1 MKHHGFSPR
10 TAAATAGMAVLL
22 VGGTAA
28 GAMAAVTSTSALSAR
43 QGTPTAPGA
52 PTGLTG
58 APGNGIATLSWSPPG
73 SDGGSPVDRYV
84 IEGGTSPSGDSIE
97 NEVGGDT
104 ATIGGLANGTTYYF
118 RVHAQNAYGDGASV
132 TVQVTPQDPGSGSG
146 SGSVPGSPTG
156 LKTSSGDGFIAL
168 SWSAPT
174 STGGSPITGY
184 HVYLGY
190 SSSLAG
196 AREFTTS
203 GPSFRLTDAEN
214 GSQYFIKVTAL
225 NAAGEGPAT
234 PVTSVIP
241 VPHVVPTQPVA
252 PSGLTARVSHRSVI
266 LSWSQPGGGTKVS
279 DYLVYVGTRSIRSF
293 TRSFDEVPDPRV
305 HTYTV
310 TGLPAGAQYY
320 FRVLAVGASNVSLPS
335 NETSVFLGAGTA
347 TGTGTSA
354 GSGTISVSS
363 SGVVTA
369 SGVAHGHPSAAPQ
382 PGTELAQDSASSSLP
397 AGLVVLLVAL
407 VLAAAAGAVAAVR
420 LLQRRRYDRRYAPC
434 LLPRDPGVR
443 RSRCGH
449 RAGYAPRA
457 ALHRGRGRGDHSQR
471 PARTPP
477 VDRRAGPRRFAGQ
490 PG

>member
-10 TAAATAGMAVLL
+10 AAAASAGMAVLL
-22 VGGTAA
+22 VGGTTT

-52 PTGLTG
+52 PTGLT
-58 APGNGIATLSWSPPG
+58 ATPGNGIATLSWSPPS
-73 SDGGSPVDRYV
+73 SDGGSPVDDYV
-84 IEGGTSPSGDSIE
+84 IEGGTSPSGDSIVD
-97 NEVGGDT
+97 NVGGHS
-104 ATIGGLANGTTYYF
+104 ATIGGLTNGTAYYF
-118 RVHAQNAYGDGASV
+118 RVHAQNAYGDGAFV
-132 TVQVTPQDPGSGSG
+132 TVQVTPQGPGPG

-156 LKTSSGDGFIAL
+156 LKTSYGDGFIAL
-168 SWSAPT
+168 SWSPPT

-190 SSSLAG
+190 SSSLVG

-225 NAAGEGPAT
+225 DAAGEGPAT

-252 PSGLTARVSHRSVI
+252 PSGLTARISHRSVI
-266 LSWSQPGGGTKVS
+266 LSWSQPGGGTTVS
-279 DYLVYVGTRSIRSF
+279 DYLVYVGTRPIRSF

-320 FRVLAVGASNVSLPS
+320 FRVLAVGAKSVSLPS

-347 TGTGTSA
+347 TGTGTAA

-363 SGVVTA
+363 SGVVTT
-369 SGVAHGHPSAAPQ
+369 SGAAHGQPSAAPR
-382 PGTELAQDSASSSLP
+382 PGTELAQDSASSGLP
-397 AGLVVLLVAL
+397 TGLVVLLAAL
-407 VLAAAAGAVAAVR
+407 ALAAAAGGAAAVR
-420 LLQRRRYDRRYAPC
+420 LLRRRRYHRRYGPV
-434 LLPRDPGVR
+434 P
-443 RSRCGH
+443 
-449 RAGYAPRA
+449 APR
-457 ALHRGRGRGDHSQR
+457 R
-471 PARTPP
+471 PHDDQPTGPSSRTQEMN
-477 VDRRAGPRRFAGQ
+477 GPRHR
-490 PG
+490 

>member
-10 TAAATAGMAVLL
+10 ATAAAAGMAVLL
-22 VGGTAA
+22 VGGTTT

-52 PTGLTG
+52 PTGLT
-58 APGNGIATLSWSPPG
+58 ATPGNGIATLSWSPPS
-73 SDGGSPVDRYV
+73 SDGGSPVDNYV
-84 IEGGTSPSGDSIE
+84 IEGGTSPSGDSIVD
-97 NEVGGDT
+97 NLGGHS
-104 ATIGGLANGTTYYF
+104 ATIGGLTNGTAYYF
-118 RVHAQNAYGDGASV
+118 RVHAQNAYGDGAFV
-132 TVQVTPQDPGSGSG
+132 TVQVTPQGPGSG

-156 LKTSSGDGFIAL
+156 LKTSYGDGFIAL
-168 SWSAPT
+168 SWSPPT

-190 SSSLAG
+190 SSSLVG

-241 VPHVVPTQPVA
+241 VPHVVPTRPVA

-266 LSWSQPGGGTKVS
+266 LSWSQPGGGTTVS
-279 DYLVYVGTRSIRSF
+279 DYLVYVGTRPIRSF

-320 FRVLAVGASNVSLPS
+320 FRVLAVGAKSVSLPS

-347 TGTGTSA
+347 TGPGTAA

-363 SGVVTA
+363 SGVVTT
-369 SGVAHGHPSAAPQ
+369 SGAAHGQPSAAPR
-382 PGTELAQDSASSSLP
+382 PGTELVQDSASSSLP
-397 AGLVVLLVAL
+397 TGLVVLLAAL
-407 VLAAAAGAVAAVR
+407 ALAAAAGGAAAVR
-420 LLQRRRYDRRYAPC
+420 LLRRRRYHRRYGPV
-434 LLPRDPGVR
+434 P
-443 RSRCGH
+443 
-449 RAGYAPRA
+449 APR
-457 ALHRGRGRGDHSQR
+457 R
-471 PARTPP
+471 PHDDQPTGQSSRTEEMN
-477 VDRRAGPRRFAGQ
+477 GPRYR
-490 PG
+490 

>member
-10 TAAATAGMAVLL
+10 AAAASAGMAVLL
-22 VGGTAA
+22 VGGTTT

-52 PTGLTG
+52 PTGLT
-58 APGNGIATLSWSPPG
+58 ATPGNGIATLSWSPPS
-73 SDGGSPVDRYV
+73 SDGGSPVDDYV
-84 IEGGTSPSGDSIE
+84 IEGGTSPSGDSIVD
-97 NEVGGDT
+97 NVGGHS
-104 ATIGGLANGTTYYF
+104 ATIGGLTNGTAYYF
-118 RVHAQNAYGDGASV
+118 RVHAQNAYGDGAFV
-132 TVQVTPQDPGSGSG
+132 TVQVTPQGPGPG

-156 LKTSSGDGFIAL
+156 LKTSYGDGFIAL
-168 SWSAPT
+168 SWSPPT

-190 SSSLAG
+190 SSSLVG

-225 NAAGEGPAT
+225 DAAGEGPAT

-252 PSGLTARVSHRSVI
+252 PSGLTARISHRSVI
-266 LSWSQPGGGTKVS
+266 LSWSQPGGGTTVS
-279 DYLVYVGTRSIRSF
+279 DYLVYVGTRPIRSF

-310 TGLPAGAQYY
+310 TGLPAGARYY
-320 FRVLAVGASNVSLPS
+320 FRVLAVGAKSVSLPS

-347 TGTGTSA
+347 TGTGTAA

-363 SGVVTA
+363 SGVVTT
-369 SGVAHGHPSAAPQ
+369 SGAAHGQPSAAPR
-382 PGTELAQDSASSSLP
+382 PGTELAQDSASSGP
-397 AGLVVLLVAL
+397 PTGLVVLLAAL
-407 VLAAAAGAVAAVR
+407 ALAAAASGATAVR
-420 LLQRRRYDRRYAPC
+420 LLRRRRYHRRYGPV
-434 LLPRDPGVR
+434 P
-443 RSRCGH
+443 
-449 RAGYAPRA
+449 APR
-457 ALHRGRGRGDHSQR
+457 R
-471 PARTPP
+471 PHDDQPTRPSSRTQEMN
-477 VDRRAGPRRFAGQ
+477 GPRHR
-490 PG
+490 

>member
-10 TAAATAGMAVLL
+10 AAAAAAGMAVLL
-22 VGGTAA
+22 VGGTTT
-28 GAMAAVTSTSALSAR
+28 GAMAAVTSTSAPSAR

-52 PTGLTG
+52 PTGLT
-58 APGNGIATLSWSPPG
+58 ATPGNGIATLSWSPPS
-73 SDGGSPVDRYV
+73 SDGGSPVDDYV
-84 IEGGTSPSGDSIE
+84 IEGGTSPSGDSIVD
-97 NEVGGDT
+97 NVGGHS
-104 ATIGGLANGTTYYF
+104 ATIGGLTNGTAYYF
-118 RVHAQNAYGDGASV
+118 RVHAQNAYGDGAFV
-132 TVQVTPQDPGSGSG
+132 TVQVTPQGPGSG

-156 LKTSSGDGFIAL
+156 LKTSYGDGFIAL
-168 SWSAPT
+168 SWSPPT

-190 SSSLAG
+190 SSSLVG

-266 LSWSQPGGGTKVS
+266 LSWSQPGGGTTVS
-279 DYLVYVGTRSIRSF
+279 DYLVYVGTRPIRSF

-320 FRVLAVGASNVSLPS
+320 FRVLAVGAKSVSLPS

-347 TGTGTSA
+347 TGPGTAA

-369 SGVAHGHPSAAPQ
+369 SGAAHGQPSAAPR
-382 PGTELAQDSASSSLP
+382 PGTELVQDSASSSLP
-397 AGLVVLLVAL
+397 TGLVVLLAAL
-407 VLAAAAGAVAAVR
+407 ALAAAAGGAAAVR
-420 LLQRRRYDRRYAPC
+420 LLRRRRYHRRYGPV
-434 LLPRDPGVR
+434 P
-443 RSRCGH
+443 
-449 RAGYAPRA
+449 APR
-457 ALHRGRGRGDHSQR
+457 R
-471 PARTPP
+471 PHDDQPTGQSSRTEEMN
-477 VDRRAGPRRFAGQ
+477 GPRYR
-490 PG
+490 

>member
-10 TAAATAGMAVLL
+10 TAAAAAGMAVLL
-22 VGGTAA
+22 VGGTTT

-279 DYLVYVGTRSIRSF
+279 DYLVYVGTRPIRSF

-320 FRVLAVGASNVSLPS
+320 FRVLAVGAKSVSLPS

-354 GSGTISVSS
+354 GSDAISVSS

-369 SGVAHGHPSAAPQ
+369 SGAAHGQPSAAPR
-382 PGTELAQDSASSSLP
+382 PGTELAQDSASSGLP
-397 AGLVVLLVAL
+397 TGLVVLLVAL
-407 VLAAAAGAVAAVR
+407 VLAAAAGGAAAVR
-420 LLQRRRYDRRYAPC
+420 LLRRRRYDRRYGPV
-434 LLPRDPGVR
+434 P
-443 RSRCGH
+443 
-449 RAGYAPRA
+449 APR
-457 ALHRGRGRGDHSQR
+457 R
-471 PARTPP
+471 PHDDQPTGQCSRTEEMN
-477 VDRRAGPRRFAGQ
+477 GPRYR
-490 PG
+490 

>member
-10 TAAATAGMAVLL
+10 ATAAAAGMAVLL
-22 VGGTAA
+22 VGGTTT

-52 PTGLTG
+52 PTGLT
-58 APGNGIATLSWSPPG
+58 ATPGNGIATLSWSPPS
-73 SDGGSPVDRYV
+73 SDGGSPVDDYV
-84 IEGGTSPSGDSIE
+84 IEGGTSPSGDSIVD
-97 NEVGGDT
+97 NLGGHS
-104 ATIGGLANGTTYYF
+104 ATIGGLTNGTAYYF
-118 RVHAQNAYGDGASV
+118 RVHAQNAYGDGAFV
-132 TVQVTPQDPGSGSG
+132 TVQVTPQGPGSG

-156 LKTSSGDGFIAL
+156 LKTSYGDGFIAL
-168 SWSAPT
+168 SWSPPT

-190 SSSLAG
+190 SSSLVG

-241 VPHVVPTQPVA
+241 VPHVVPTRPVA

-266 LSWSQPGGGTKVS
+266 LSWSQPGGGTTVS
-279 DYLVYVGTRSIRSF
+279 DYLVYVGTRPIRSF

-320 FRVLAVGASNVSLPS
+320 FRVLAVGAKSVSLPS

-347 TGTGTSA
+347 TGPGTAA

-363 SGVVTA
+363 SGVVTT
-369 SGVAHGHPSAAPQ
+369 SGAAHGQPSAAPR
-382 PGTELAQDSASSSLP
+382 PGTELVQDSASSSLP
-397 AGLVVLLVAL
+397 TGLVVLLAAL
-407 VLAAAAGAVAAVR
+407 ALAAAAGGAAAVR
-420 LLQRRRYDRRYAPC
+420 LLRRRRYHRRYGPV
-434 LLPRDPGVR
+434 P
-443 RSRCGH
+443 
-449 RAGYAPRA
+449 APR
-457 ALHRGRGRGDHSQR
+457 R
-471 PARTPP
+471 PHDDQPTGQSSRTEEMN
-477 VDRRAGPRRFAGQ
+477 GPRYR
-490 PG
+490 

>member
-10 TAAATAGMAVLL
+10 AAAAAAGIAVLL
-22 VGGTAA
+22 VAGNTP
-28 GAMAAVTSTSALSAR
+28 GAMAAVTSTSASSAR
-43 QGTPTAPGA
+43 HGTDRHPRQRQ
-52 PTGLTG
+52 
-58 APGNGIATLSWSPPG
+58 ATLSWSPPS
-73 SDGGSPVDRYV
+73 SDGGSPVDGYV

-97 NEVGGDT
+97 DNVGGHT
-104 ATIGGLANGTTYYF
+104 ATIGGLTNGTAYYF
-118 RVHAQNAYGDGASV
+118 RVHAQNAYGDGAFV
-132 TVQVTPQDPGSGSG
+132 TVQVTPQGPGSG

-156 LKTSSGDGFIAL
+156 LKTSYGDGFIAL
-168 SWSAPT
+168 SWSPPT

-190 SSSLAG
+190 SSSLVG

-279 DYLVYVGTRSIRSF
+279 DYLVYVGTRPIRSF

-320 FRVLAVGASNVSLPS
+320 FRVLAVGAKSVSLPS

-420 LLQRRRYDRRYAPC
+420 LLQRRRYDRRYGPVPTTEGSRRPTVS
-434 LLPRDPGVR
+434 LRLPRGLR
-443 RSRCGH
+443 T
-449 RAGYAPRA
+449 AGGASSWPRA
-457 ALHRGRGRGDHSQR
+457 R
-471 PARTPP
+471 
-477 VDRRAGPRRFAGQ
+477 
-490 PG
+490 

>member
-10 TAAATAGMAVLL
+10 AAAASAGMAVLL
-22 VGGTAA
+22 VGGTTT

-52 PTGLTG
+52 PTGLT
-58 APGNGIATLSWSPPG
+58 ATPGNGIATLSWSPPS
-73 SDGGSPVDRYV
+73 SDGGSPVDNYV
-84 IEGGTSPSGDSIE
+84 IEGGTSPSGDSIVD
-97 NEVGGDT
+97 NVGGHS
-104 ATIGGLANGTTYYF
+104 ATIGGLTNGTAYYF
-118 RVHAQNAYGDGASV
+118 RVHAQNAYGDGAFV
-132 TVQVTPQDPGSGSG
+132 TVQVTPQGPGPG

-156 LKTSSGDGFIAL
+156 LKTSYGDGFIAL
-168 SWSAPT
+168 SWSPPT

-190 SSSLAG
+190 SSSLVG

-225 NAAGEGPAT
+225 DAAGEGPAT

-252 PSGLTARVSHRSVI
+252 PSGLTARISHRSVI
-266 LSWSQPGGGTKVS
+266 LSWSQPGGGTTVS
-279 DYLVYVGTRSIRSF
+279 DYLVYVGTRPIRSF

-320 FRVLAVGASNVSLPS
+320 FRVLAVGAKSVSLPS

-347 TGTGTSA
+347 TGTGTAA

-363 SGVVTA
+363 SGVVTT
-369 SGVAHGHPSAAPQ
+369 SGAAHGQPSAAPR
-382 PGTELAQDSASSSLP
+382 PGTELAQDSASSGLP
-397 AGLVVLLVAL
+397 TGLVVLLMAL
-407 VLAAAAGAVAAVR
+407 ALAAAAGGAAGVR
-420 LLQRRRYDRRYAPC
+420 LLRRRRYHRRYGPV
-434 LLPRDPGVR
+434 P
-443 RSRCGH
+443 
-449 RAGYAPRA
+449 APR
-457 ALHRGRGRGDHSQR
+457 R
-471 PARTPP
+471 PHDDQPTRPSSRTQEMN
-477 VDRRAGPRRFAGQ
+477 GPRHR
-490 PG
+490 